1 MFQLYPHHRKYN
13 TSLTGAPPLL
23 LFQGVADS
31 NSGAITGH
39 GLSFLVGRLSYA
51 FGFQGPCVSTDTAC
65 SSSLVATHTAHQ
77 VNHLVQCEAK
87 VQTRKCHEPTLSG
100 VLQCKDA
107 YILLV

>member
-1 MFQLYPHHRKYN
+1 MAAL
-13 TSLTGAPPLL
+13 PLL

-65 SSSLVATHTAHQ
+65 SSSLVATHMAHQ
-77 VNHLVQCEAK
+77 VHHPVQCKAHSRSRS
-87 VQTRKCHEPTLSG
+87 VMHPQ
-100 VLQCKDA
+100 
-107 YILLV
+107 Y